1 MGRNVLMVEH
11 SQGRL
16 PDISG
21 TLTLLMVLG
30 FSSQSSRPA
39 GRAWSAGDQPLYH
52 ASQDEP
58 KVKLR
63 GMEFPMR
70 PLHVSGIRLQTP
82 PRGPHSRRGTRD
94 LEPGGGRASFL
105 RRSARS

>member
-1 MGRNVLMVEH
+1 MGRNVLLVEH

-16 PDISG
+16 TDISG

-58 KVKLR
+58 KVKLHE
-63 GMEFPMR
+63 MEFPVR
-70 PLHVSGIRLQTP
+70 PMQVSGTRPQTP
-82 PRGPHSRRGTRD
+82 PRGPHSRRDTQD
-94 LEPGGGRASFL
+94 LQPDGGSASFL
-105 RRSARS
+105 QR

>member
-1 MGRNVLMVEH
+1 MITKPVPVSLSVRLHPQILFLAREESVVGRNVLLVEH

-16 PDISG
+16 TDISG

-58 KVKLR
+58 KVKLHE
-63 GMEFPMR
+63 MEFPVR
-70 PLHVSGIRLQTP
+70 PLRVSGI
-82 PRGPHSRRGTRD
+82 
-94 LEPGGGRASFL
+94 
-105 RRSARS
+105 